1 MTRVTNQVIL
11 GWQVEV
17 GEDSSFIYLFK
28 KKNLIRVW
36 GYDSVCK
43 FLQVVLIAKLVSSSF
58 TEGPCLKNYR

>member
-1 MTRVTNQVIL
+1 MTKVTNQVIL
-11 GWQVEV
+11 GWPVEV
-17 GEDSSFIYLFK
+17 GEDSSFIYLF

-43 FLQVVLIAKLVSSSF
+43 FLQVGLIAKLVSSSF